1 MQVRGTLS
9 PTRIIDLLEDATIPI
24 RLACRT
30 PADNLWMCSLW
41 YRLER
46 TEADEP
52 ANGETETET
61 DGEWR
66 LRCATAAS
74 ADIVSFLEADPRVA
88 FEVSTNQPP
97 YAGVRGRGAVSL
109 DPDPEKETLRD
120 LLERYLGDTESE
132 LAGKLLDDD
141 REEVTITI
149 EPATVYG
156 WDFAERMADVEATDS
171 S

>member
-1 MQVRGTLS
+1 MRVRGSLS
-9 PTRIIDLLEDATIPI
+9 PARITDLLEDATIPI

-30 PADNLWMCSLW
+30 PEDNLWMCSLW

-52 ANGETETET
+52 ANGET
-61 DGEWR
+61 DGGWR

-97 YAGVRGRGAVSL
+97 YAGVRGRGAVSI

-120 LLERYLGDTESE
+120 LLERYLGDTESQ
-132 LAGKLLDDD
+132 LAGALLDED
-141 REEVTITI
+141 REEVTTTI
-149 EPATVYG
+149 EPAVVYG